1 MAEAPGGCSQAS
13 PFVIATLQ
21 VEGGGRI
28 GISPLPGKGDRFEV
42 DLAAVLS
49 WEPLLVLSMT
59 EISEMEAAGS
69 ASLGA
74 RLESAGIEWAHLPV
88 RDFGGLNGENALTWP
103 ALSSRLHSHLDE
115 GNGVLVHCNGGQGRS
130 GMIALRLMV
139 DRGEDPNAALR
150 RLRTARPGAVETDEQ
165 HAWALHSKQSTA

>member
-1 MAEAPGGCSQAS
+1 MAEAPGGDPPGS
-13 PFVIATLQ
+13 PFSIATLQ

-28 GISPLPGKGDRFEV
+28 GISSLPGKNNRFEA
-42 DLAAVLS
+42 DLAALLS
-49 WEPLLVLSMT
+49 WEPVLVLSMT

-74 RLESAGIEWAHLPV
+74 RLESAGMDWVHLPV
-88 RDFGGLNGENALTWP
+88 RDYGGLRSKHALAWP
-103 ALSSRLHSHLDE
+103 VLSSRLHGHLDE

-139 DRGEDPNAALR
+139 ERGEDPNVALR

-165 HAWALHSKQSTA
+165 HAWALHCKQSTA